1 MDKKPGN
8 RFMMTAI
15 FIKGLRILKRIQD
28 VAYATISTKA
38 LEITQLQQ
46 ATIKVFLN
54 QLGNCATLSAENR
67 RFL

>member
-1 MDKKPGN
+1 
-8 RFMMTAI
+8 MTAI

-54 QLGNCATLSAENR
+54 QLFPWMMQSCLLLKQRS
-67 RFL
+67 